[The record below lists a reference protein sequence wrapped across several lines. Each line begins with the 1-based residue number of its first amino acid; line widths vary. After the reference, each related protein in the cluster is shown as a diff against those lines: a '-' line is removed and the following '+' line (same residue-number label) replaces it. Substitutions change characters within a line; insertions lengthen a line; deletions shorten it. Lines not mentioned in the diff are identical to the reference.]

1 MPRTDGGNGR
11 RPRYYP
17 LDARRMAETCRR
29 LADDLRAEHA
39 MGWGLIHLSADHG
52 GVEYL
57 ITRAEAADSLDEQAD
72 RWTLEFESG
81 VRNTTDRAKIGVP

>member
-11 RPRYYP
+11 ARRYYP
-17 LDARRMAETCRR
+17 LDARAMAATCRK
-29 LADDLRAEHA
+29 LARDLRAEHA

-57 ITRAEAADSLDEQAD
+57 ITRAEAADSLDAQAE
-72 RWTLEFESG
+72 RWEMEFESG
-81 VRNTTDRAKIGVP
+81 VRNTTDREKIGIP